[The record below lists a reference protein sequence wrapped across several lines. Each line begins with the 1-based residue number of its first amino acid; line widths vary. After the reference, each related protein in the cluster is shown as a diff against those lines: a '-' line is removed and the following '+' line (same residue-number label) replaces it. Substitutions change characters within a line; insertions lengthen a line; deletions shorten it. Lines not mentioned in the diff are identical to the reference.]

1 MSIAAIKQFFSTWFN
16 RAMTEPDINSRL
28 VFFVHGV
35 GSVVVTLLLA
45 VAFIFAHNKET
56 YPYMVGAVAGGSFG
70 AAAGRYMT
78 KKGSGDDAAAPSQGD
93 KA

>member
-35 GSVVVTLLLA
+35 GSTVVTLLLA
-45 VAFIFAHNKET
+45 VAFIFSHDKAS

-78 KKGSGDDAAAPSQGD
+78 KKNGGDAEAPSLGD